1 MEINLTPS
9 ELVQLGSRFGI
20 SVNSADAEIL
30 CQDVIDNIQNLE
42 DPYLTP
48 TLPPTATENRS
59 WQPPQKD
66 PYNAIAISCIVP
78 PSHQGTLSNL
88 KVGVKD
94 AISVAGIPMRA
105 GSEIF
110 SNFIPTSD
118 ATLVTRLLSSGA
130 TITVKTTLDEL
141 AASPRSTTSVDGPI
155 LNPHD
160 PNRVA
165 GGSSGGSAIA
175 TATGIVDIAIGTDT
189 GGSVRG
195 PASFCG
201 ILGIKPTYG
210 LISLNG
216 VVENTY
222 TLDHVGI
229 FSKTVE
235 NMALC
240 LDAIAGKDEKDPA
253 SMQAA
258 GKDDY
263 KFGGYMESLQNQ
275 PPVDQITFGLLE
287 EGFGEGVNTKIESK
301 TRETIDNLSNAGASI
316 KSISIPKLA
325 EHKALKDHISYAETA
340 VHWRARGAP
349 YRKGGSSDP
358 FYQSTFT
365 HRAQEKDFKLGRY
378 YKSKLLTGCYLLDEN
393 NGQSYTHSQAARS
406 QFTTNFENSMID
418 VDVLIT
424 PTMVGLPPRVEDA
437 SNPGF
442 DTGRNTR
449 IANLTGLP
457 AISIPNGKIDGLCIG
472 IQLIGKSFD
481 EAKLLCYANT
491 VQNFTSK

>member
-9 ELVQLGSRFGI
+9 KLIQLGSQFGI
-20 SVNSADAEIL
+20 YVDPIDAEIL
-30 CQDVIDNIQNLE
+30 CEDVINNIQNLD
-42 DPYLTP
+42 DPYLTSI
-48 TLPPTATENRS
+48 PPPIDTKNRS
-59 WQPPQKD
+59 WWAPKND
-66 PYNAIAISCIVP
+66 PYNAISVSCMVP
-78 PSHQGTLSNL
+78 PSRQGILSNL
-88 KVGVKD
+88 TVGVKD

-110 SNFIPTSD
+110 SNFVPTSD

-130 TITVKTTLDEL
+130 TITAKTTLDEL
-141 AASPRSTTSVDGPI
+141 AASPRSTTSIDGPI

-160 PNRVA
+160 PARVA

-175 TATGIVDIAIGTDT
+175 TATGVVDIAIGTDT

-201 ILGIKPTYG
+201 VLGIKPTYG
-210 LISLNG
+210 LIPLNG

-229 FSKTVE
+229 FSMTIQ
-235 NMALC
+235 NMALA
-240 LDAIAGKDEKDPA
+240 LDAIVGKDEKDPA

-263 KFGGYMESLQNQ
+263 KFGGYMDSLKHPLHPTQM
-275 PPVDQITFGLLE
+275 TLGLLE
-287 EGFGEGVNTKIESK
+287 EGFGDGVNNEIELK
-301 TRETIDNLSNAGASI
+301 TRETIDNLSDAGASI
-316 KSISIPKLA
+316 QSLSMPKLA

-340 VHWRARGAP
+340 VHWRDRGAP
-349 YRKGGSSDP
+349 YRKGGSVNST
-358 FYQSTFT
+358 YQSTFSR
-365 HRAQEKDFKLGRY
+365 RAQEKEFKLGRY
-378 YKSKLLTGCYLLDEN
+378 YKSKLLTGCYLLDSN

-406 QFTTNFENSMID
+406 QLTNEFENLMD
-418 VDVLIT
+418 GVDVLIT
-424 PTMVGLPPRVEDA
+424 PTMVGLPPLVEDA

-442 DTGRNTR
+442 DTGKNTR

-457 AISIPNGKIDGLCIG
+457 AISLPNGNIDGLPIG
-472 IQLIGKSFD
+472 LQLIGTSFG
-481 EAKLLCYANT
+481 EIGLLRYTNAI
-491 VQNFTSK
+491 QNFTPN

>member
-1 MEINLTPS
+1 MEFNLTPS
-9 ELVQLGSRFGI
+9 ELIQLGSKFGI
-20 SVNSADAEIL
+20 SVDPI
-30 CQDVIDNIQNLE
+30 DVEHLHKDVMDNIQKLE
-42 DPYLTP
+42 DPYATSVLSP
-48 TLPPTATENRS
+48 TNIENRS
-59 WQPPQKD
+59 WQLPKKD
-66 PYNAIAISCIVP
+66 PYNAITVSCLIP
-78 PSHQGTLSNL
+78 PSSQGTLSNL
-88 KVGVKD
+88 TVGIKD
-94 AISVAGIPMRA
+94 AISIAGIPMRA

-118 ATLVTRLLSSGA
+118 ATMVTRLLSAGA
-130 TITVKTTLDEL
+130 TITAKTTLDEL

-160 PNRVA
+160 PTRVA
-165 GGSSGGSAIA
+165 GGSSGGSAVA
-175 TATGIVDIAIGTDT
+175 TATGVVDIAIGTDT

-195 PASFCG
+195 PAAFCG
-201 ILGIKPTYG
+201 VLGIKPTYG

-229 FSKTVE
+229 FSTTVE

-240 LDAIAGKDEKDPA
+240 LDAIAGKDQKDPA
-253 SMQAA
+253 SMQAV

-263 KFGGYMESLQNQ
+263 KFGGYMDSLQNQ
-275 PPVDQITFGLLE
+275 PSVDQITFGLLE
-287 EGFGEGVNTKIESK
+287 EGFGEGVHAEIESQ
-301 TRETIDNLSNAGASI
+301 TRKTIDNLSDAGASI

-349 YRKGGSSDP
+349 YRKGGSADP
-358 FYQSTFT
+358 FYQSNFT
-365 HRAQEKDFKLGRY
+365 HRAQEEDFKLGRY

-393 NGQSYTHSQAARS
+393 NGQSYTYSQAARS
-406 QFTTNFENSMID
+406 QFTINFENSMNT
-418 VDVLIT
+418 VDVLVT

-437 SNPGF
+437 SDPGF

-457 AISIPNGKIDGLCIG
+457 AISIPNGTIDGLPIG

-491 VQNFTSK
+491 VQDFVSE